1 MIKLLNII
9 SKCFAYALILG
20 ILCGVNIE
28 YPEVFSTIGIATTTL
43 VLFSVIEYIYK
54 KDDNK

>member
-1 MIKLLNII
+1 MKLLNII

-20 ILCGVNIE
+20 ILCGVNIQ
-28 YPEVFSTIGIATTTL
+28 YPEVFNTIGIATTTL
-43 VLFSVIEYIYK
+43 VLFSIIDYVYR